1 MSFSVPHLMRP
12 AAALIRPCRAARLG
26 RYFSGNIQLPRR
38 TSPRGVSAEI
48 GGGQSLVNRP
58 KMTTF
63 GLEKVALIHVVV
75 RRVRQSVVANA
86 KRLRECPPPIAR
98 GARSRTQGPIHE
110 PVVVYRSSGIGRS
123 YRSPRFL

>member
-12 AAALIRPCRAARLG
+12 AAALIRPAG
-26 RYFSGNIQLPRR
+26 RRVSGLTFFGQHQVPRR
-38 TSPRGVSAEI
+38 TSLRGVSAEI

-63 GLEKVALIHVVV
+63 GLEKAALIHVVV
-75 RRVRQSVVANA
+75 RRLRQSVVAKA

-110 PVVVYRSSGIGRS
+110 PVVV
-123 YRSPRFL
+123 